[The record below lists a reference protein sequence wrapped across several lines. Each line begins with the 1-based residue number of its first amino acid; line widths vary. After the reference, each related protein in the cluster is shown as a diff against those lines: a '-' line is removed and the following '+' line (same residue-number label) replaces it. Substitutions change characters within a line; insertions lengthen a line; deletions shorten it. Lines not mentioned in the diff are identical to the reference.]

1 MSDSVHGS
9 DENLPKSIRSL
20 QLEVGVSATT
30 DGIEHGGPA
39 IACNMDGSAE
49 GFIRY
54 GTSLC

>member
-1 MSDSVHGS
+1 MST
-9 DENLPKSIRSL
+9 
-20 QLEVGVSATT
+20 TT

-54 GTSLC
+54 GSSLCCTS